1 MIPDTYDILK
11 PPKKYGWVC
20 PKCEGVMS
28 PVMFN
33 CTYCKPLKKE
43 DGNHQF
49 FPTPTFTNNKEKE

>member
-1 MIPDTYDILK
+1 MIQDIHDTLT

-28 PVMFN
+28 PLMFN

-43 DGNHQF
+43 NVNYEIT
-49 FPTPTFTNNKEKE
+49 PTPINKVF